1 MTKLLKVM
9 ALSVMGMGQGFAAA
23 SASQVI
29 SMDSHKRLE
38 ATVAKDYLNRIA
50 VTNDRITQVF
60 GDEEAYVIQV
70 DESSGQVFLKPSD
83 LNGSKPISLT
93 LITEN
98 GQTQDLTLKPFEKEA
113 STLLLKPTPKTGVV
127 SQEEAPQGKYETPH
141 QSPLEKS
148 ISVQEKL
155 IQAMKMLALGQL
167 PPLEGE
173 VKERSCPDGMTIKGV
188 KSYQIGSFKG
198 HTYEV
203 ENTTETLMDIDD
215 KTFYQTG
222 DLALSFQ
229 KRVLKS
235 NETTLLSVM
244 SR

>member
-1 MTKLLKVM
+1 MTPLLKVM
-9 ALSVMGMGQGFAAA
+9 VFSVIGIGHSYAGT

-29 SMDSHKRLE
+29 AMDSHKRLE

-70 DESSGQVFLKPSD
+70 DENSGQVFLKPSD

-93 LITEN
+93 LTTEN

-113 STLLLKPTPKTGVV
+113 STLLLKPTTKPGAA
-127 SQEEAPQGKYETPH
+127 SADEPGKYETPH

-148 ISVQEKL
+148 ISIQEKM
-155 IQAMKMLALGQL
+155 IQAMKMLVLGQL
-167 PPLEGE
+167 PPLEGD
-173 VKERSCPDGMTIKGV
+173 VKERSCPEGMTMKGV
-188 KSYQIGSFKG
+188 KSYQVASFKG

-215 KTFYQTG
+215 KSFYHTG

-229 KRVLKS
+229 KRVLKP
-235 NETTLLSVM
+235 NETTLLSVIT
-244 SR
+244 R

>member
-1 MTKLLKVM
+1 MPLLKVM
-9 ALSVMGMGQGFAAA
+9 ALSVIGIGYSYAGA

-29 SMDSHKRLE
+29 AMDSHKRLE

-70 DESSGQVFLKPSD
+70 DENSGQVFLKPSD

-93 LITEN
+93 LTTEN

-113 STLLLKPTPKTGVV
+113 STLLLKTTIKPGAASADEP
-127 SQEEAPQGKYETPH
+127 GKYENPH

-148 ISVQEKL
+148 ISIQEKM
-155 IQAMKMLALGQL
+155 IQAMKMLVLGQL

-173 VKERSCPDGMTIKGV
+173 VKERSCPEGMTMKGV
-188 KSYQIGSFKG
+188 KSYQVASFKG

-229 KRVLKS
+229 KRVLKP
-235 NETTLLSVM
+235 NETTVLSVIT
-244 SR
+244 R